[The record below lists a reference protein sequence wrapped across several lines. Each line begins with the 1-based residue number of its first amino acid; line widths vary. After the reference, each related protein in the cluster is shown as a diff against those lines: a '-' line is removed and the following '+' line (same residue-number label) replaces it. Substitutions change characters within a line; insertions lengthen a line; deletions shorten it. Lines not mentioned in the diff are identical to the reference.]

1 MIVKNYAKIVCLFF
15 TLSIANADNFIT
27 LGGASV
33 FPSRELPSNY
43 DTDIIDFVEA
53 RGFLLAKKDADIGM
67 FDESYALYITSKKL
81 TKFIDGDISQGKEKI
96 RIMRTKNGLLN
107 TRSSGFYYYTKMAS
121 NNHAFFAPRA
131 HALYQVKPY
140 IFLISDYIPS
150 MEKSACLLVRS
161 NAFVKETFGIKIDI
175 NLEQNYA
182 DSKNASFWLECESTQ
197 GL

>member
-1 MIVKNYAKIVCLFF
+1 MRVKKYTKIVCLFLVF
-15 TLSIANADNFIT
+15 GIANADNFIT
-27 LGGASV
+27 LDGVNV
-33 FPSRELPSNY
+33 FPSREFLPQYN
-43 DTDIIDFVEA
+43 TDIIDFVEA
-53 RGFLLAKKDADIGM
+53 RGFSLGPRDADIGM

-81 TKFIDGDISQGKEKI
+81 TKFVDGDISQGKEKI

-107 TRSSGFYYYTKMAS
+107 TRSSGFYYYTKMTS

-131 HALYQVKPY
+131 HALYQIKPY
-140 IFLISDYIPS
+140 IFLIGDYTPS
-150 MEKSACLLVRS
+150 MEKSDCLFVRS
-161 NAFVKETFGIKIDI
+161 NAFVKETFGIKVDI